1 MLRLFTVARIL
12 LGLSFFVFGLNG
24 FLHFLPQPPM
34 QGPPGALVGALV
46 ASGYLMTLVKGTEV
60 LGGLLLLGGRQ
71 VPLALTL
78 LAPIIVNILT
88 FHVFLAPAGM
98 ALPLVLTALEIA
110 VAWAWRD
117 AFLPMFR
124 AQAPAAAA
132 AKSVQPLRSPL
143 RA

>member
-1 MLRLFTVARIL
+1 
-12 LGLSFFVFGLNG
+12 
-24 FLHFLPQPPM
+24 M